1 MSQLPQNSRGMKPP
15 SSRNQSTN
23 PFTFRDL
30 MVWKQS
36 RSLASDIY
44 RLTETPKLRG
54 HYAYCDQLGRAA
66 LSVPSNIA
74 EGDERGTN
82 KESLRFLFIARGS
95 LGELETQLWIGQDIG
110 WIEPTAYRQLS
121 EKRADVARL
130 LGGLIRMRQQRL
142 KASET

>member
-1 MSQLPQNSRGMKPP
+1 MEMPLSGPKN
-15 SSRNQSTN
+15 NA

-30 MVWKQS
+30 TVWKQS
-36 RSLASDIY
+36 RGLASDIY
-44 RLTETPKLRG
+44 RLVGTPKLRG

-95 LGELETQLWIGQDIG
+95 LSELETQLWIGHDLG
-110 WIEPTAYRQLS
+110 WIEPDVYMRLS
-121 EKRADVARL
+121 EKRTDVARL

-142 KASET
+142 NASES